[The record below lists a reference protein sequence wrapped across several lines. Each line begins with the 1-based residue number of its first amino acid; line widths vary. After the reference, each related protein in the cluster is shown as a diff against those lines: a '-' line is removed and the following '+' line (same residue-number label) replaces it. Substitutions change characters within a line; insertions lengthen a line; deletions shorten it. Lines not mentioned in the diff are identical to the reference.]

1 MDIKDH
7 TTTEE
12 ISKIDLLKS
21 GSEENKQATAHRREE
36 AAESMEFNK
45 LYEESL
51 KTIQKGE
58 VLQGKIISINRDY
71 VVVDVGCKSEGQVP
85 IEEFIGEDGQVHAS
99 VGEIIDVYLERQ
111 GREDSLSLLSK
122 SRADGIRTWDTI
134 ERNFSEGSSIEGK
147 IVGKVKGGFNVDI
160 GIKAFLPAS
169 QADLRPVKDA
179 GSLLGNKYRFKILK
193 INRDRSNVILSR
205 RALLNEER
213 KALKNKTLSTIAE
226 GQPVEGKVKN
236 ITDYG
241 IFVDLG
247 GIDGLLHITDMSWG
261 RVEHPSR
268 VYKLGDTIK
277 VKILSVDRRNEKIS
291 LGLKQLTPDPWESVT
306 DKYPPGT
313 RVKGKVVSLADYGAF
328 VELEEGVEGL
338 VHISEMSWNKK
349 IRHPQQVLSMG
360 DTVEVMTLDT
370 DAKDKRI
377 SLGLKQVTSNPWDVI
392 TEKYPVGTVLEGKIK
407 NITDFGIFI
416 GIEEEIDGLIH
427 ISDLSWTKKIKHP
440 AELYKKGQLINAV
453 VLNIDSEHKKFS
465 LGIRQLQPDP
475 WSKVSSVYPVGT
487 RVNGTITNIADFGIF
502 IQLEEGIEGLVH
514 ASEVNRD
521 KSKNIRELYKTGDMV
536 TAQVINISPEKK
548 KIGLSIKRL
557 EIEEE
562 KSLTSG
568 YLAKDKN
575 ATSTLG
581 DLLKRE
587 LANNH

>member
-1 MDIKDH
+1 MDMKNH

-12 ISKIDLLKS
+12 MSKTDLLKS
-21 GSEENKQATAHRREE
+21 DSEENKQDTAHRSQE
-36 AAESMEFNK
+36 AAESLEFNK

-58 VLQGKIISINRDY
+58 IFQGKIISINRDY
-71 VVVDVGCKSEGQVP
+71 VLVDVGCKSEGQVP
-85 IEEFIGEDGQVHAS
+85 IEEFTDEDGQVQAS
-99 VGEIIDVYLERQ
+99 VGETIDVYLERR
-111 GREDSLSLLSK
+111 GREDGLSLLSK
-122 SRADGIRTWDTI
+122 KRADRIKSWDTI
-134 ERNFSEGSSIEGK
+134 EQNFSEGSSIEGK

-160 GIKAFLPAS
+160 GINAFLPAS
-169 QADLRPVKDA
+169 QADLRPIKDTE
-179 GSLLGNKYRFKILK
+179 SLIGNKYRFRILK

-226 GQPVEGKVKN
+226 GQTVEGKVKN

-261 RVEHPSR
+261 RVEHPSS
-268 VYKLGDTIK
+268 VYRPGDAIK
-277 VKILSVDRRNEKIS
+277 AKILSVDRGNEKIS
-291 LGLKQLTPDPWESVT
+291 LGLKQLISDPWESVT
-306 DKYPPGT
+306 DKYPPGA
-313 RVKGKVVSLADYGAF
+313 RVQGRVVSLAEYGAF

-349 IRHPQQVLSMG
+349 IRHPHQVLSMG
-360 DTVEVMTLDT
+360 DTVEVMVLNT
-370 DAKDKRI
+370 DAKAKRI
-377 SLGLKQVTSNPWDVI
+377 SLGLKQVKPNPWDVI
-392 TEKYPVGTVLEGKIK
+392 AEKYPVGTVIEGKIK

-440 AELYKKGQLINAV
+440 AELYKKGQLIKAI
-453 VLNIDSEHKKFS
+453 VLGIDSEHKKFS
-465 LGIRQLQPDP
+465 LGVKQLQPDP
-475 WSKVSSVYPVGT
+475 WSKVSSVYPAGT
-487 RVNGTITNIADFGIF
+487 RVTGAITNITDFGIF

-514 ASEVNRD
+514 ASEVSRD
-521 KSKNIRELYKTGDMV
+521 KSKDIRELYKTGDMV

-548 KIGLSIKRL
+548 KIGLSIKKL

-562 KSLTSG
+562 KSSANG
-568 YLAKDKN
+568 YLAKDEN